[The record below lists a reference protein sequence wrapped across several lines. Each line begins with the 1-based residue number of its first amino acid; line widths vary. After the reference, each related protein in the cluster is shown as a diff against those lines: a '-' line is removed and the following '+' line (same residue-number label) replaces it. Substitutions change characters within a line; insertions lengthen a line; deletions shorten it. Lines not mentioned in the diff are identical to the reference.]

1 MNNKLSPSILSA
13 DFAALGEQ
21 LAKIE
26 RSGAHYVH
34 IDVMDGHFVPNIT
47 IGPLVIKSLRK
58 RSKLIFDVHLMIEN
72 PWKYV
77 QDFAEA
83 GADIINFHIEAV
95 KNPEALI
102 DVIKRCGK
110 QAAVTIKPE
119 TEIDA
124 ILPLI
129 NRVGM
134 ILIMSVNPGFGG
146 QGLIPEALNKA
157 RRLRA
162 YMRENNLSVDIEMD
176 GGINLQNVKTVL
188 DSGVNVI
195 VAGSAIFGGEK
206 SIEEN
211 TREFLRIMGR

>member
-1 MNNKLSPSILSA
+1 MNKFAPSILSA

-21 LAKIE
+21 LAAIE
-26 RSGAHYVH
+26 YAGAHYAH

-47 IGPLVIKSLRK
+47 IGPPVVKSLRK

-77 QDFAEA
+77 QAFAEA
-83 GADIINFHIEAV
+83 GADIINFHIETV
-95 KNPEALI
+95 KDPNALI
-102 DVIKRCGK
+102 DVIKRLGK
-110 QAAVTIKPE
+110 QPAVTIKPE
-119 TEIDA
+119 TGIETV
-124 ILPLI
+124 LPLT

-146 QGLIPEALNKA
+146 QKFMPGALDKA
-157 RRLRA
+157 RQLRT
-162 YMRENNLSVDIEMD
+162 YMRENNFNIDIEMD
-176 GGINLQNVKTVL
+176 GGINLQNVKSVL

-195 VAGSAIFGGEK
+195 VAGSAVFEGGMG
-206 SIEEN
+206 IEEN